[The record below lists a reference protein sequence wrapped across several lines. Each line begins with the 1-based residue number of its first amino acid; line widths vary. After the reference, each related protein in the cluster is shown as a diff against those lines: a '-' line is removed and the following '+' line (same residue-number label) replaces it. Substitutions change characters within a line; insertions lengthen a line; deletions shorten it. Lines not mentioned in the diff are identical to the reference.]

1 MVLMRY
7 QLVLPRL
14 LDALLAPTQLRDRE
28 SRAATPVDVPAAAA
42 PPTRRFRG
50 KPPESDVE
58 LVARIA
64 GMSRRRATKL
74 LDHVGGLAGLA
85 RGDLPELRAG
95 GATGS
100 AADALL
106 DAVEFGRRA
115 VGARPAPG
123 RRLAV
128 PQDVFAYMR
137 ARLAAAPVEE
147 FWAIALNVRHVVISE
162 TCVARGSLTGV
173 DVHPRDVF
181 RSLIRAGAASVLF
194 SHNHPSADPEPSRQ
208 DLELTMRLREVG
220 ELCGIQVL
228 DHVIVGANGYVSLA
242 QRGWR

>member
-1 MVLMRY
+1 MRY
-7 QLVLPRL
+7 QLVLPKL
-14 LDALLAPTQLRDRE
+14 LDALLAPTQMRDRE
-28 SRAATPVDVPAAAA
+28 SRATSPIDGRAPAV
-42 PPTRRFRG
+42 PPTRRSRG
-50 KPPESDVE
+50 RPPESDVE

-85 RGDLPELRAG
+85 RGDLPEVRAG
-95 GATGS
+95 GATRA

-106 DAVEFGRRA
+106 DAVEFGRRT

-123 RRLAV
+123 RRLSL

-137 ARLAAAPVEE
+137 ARLAATPVEE

-162 TCVARGSLTGV
+162 TCIARGSLTGV

-181 RSLIRAGAASVLF
+181 RALIRTGAASVLF
-194 SHNHPSADPEPSRQ
+194 CHNHPSADPEPSRQ
-208 DLELTMRLREVG
+208 DLELTTRLRDVG

-228 DHVIVGANGYVSLA
+228 DHVVVGANGYVSLA
-242 QRGWR
+242 QRLWR